1 MELPGHRG
9 GGLPGPVGGGG
20 GGGGGGDDDA
30 TFDLRRR
37 CPPRW
42 SAGEST
48 DWWPLSTLRDS
59 CVGGWVATSS
69 VNV

>member
-1 MELPGHRG
+1 MEFPGHRG
-9 GGLPGPVGGGG
+9 GLAGPV

-30 TFDLRRR
+30 TFDLRWR

-48 DWWPLSTLRDS
+48 DWWLLSTLRDS
-59 CVGGWVATSS
+59 CVAMWVGG
-69 VNV
+69 